1 MKKILVI
8 TNIPTPYRV
17 PLFAELNQQLAQH
30 GMQLKVIFAAL
41 GYARRKY
48 KIDLSNCGFEYEVL
62 DSGIYTAGNNSE
74 VTYFDYKG
82 LTEVVKREQPYRCII
97 SGFSAGTMQLFV
109 RSFFK
114 PTPFIIWSGSLKK
127 KGRNDNWARKL
138 QRHII
143 SRRARAF
150 IAYGSL
156 SKQYLLEELNVP
168 ASRIAIARNTIDTTF
183 FRTETE
189 RLRKEIA
196 GTDQKKHLLHIGYL
210 VPRKNVALLLF
221 VIEKL
226 SRIRQDF
233 ILDIVGD
240 GESRPFL
247 EQYIRD
253 HKLEEFVRMHGY
265 RQKEE
270 LPSFLARS
278 LVFLFQTD
286 FDIWGLTL
294 NEAMAAGLPCLSSVN
309 AGASVDLVEE
319 GRTGW
324 TVDFRN
330 ADMVLEKLSYLMD
343 HPEKAMEMG
352 RFAQEKIENTAS
364 LKISAAGFIEAI
376 RLSE

>member
-17 PLFAELNQQLAQH
+17 PLFAELNKQMADQ

-41 GYARRKY
+41 GYSRRQY
-48 KIDLSNCGFEYEVL
+48 KIDLNNCGFDYEVL
-62 DSGIYTAGNNSE
+62 DSGIYTAGNNNE
-74 VTYFDYKG
+74 ITYFDYKG
-82 LTEVVKREQPYRCII
+82 LPGIVKREQPYRCII
-97 SGFSAGTMQLFV
+97 SGFSPGTMQLFV
-109 RSFFK
+109 RSFFR
-114 PTPFIIWSGSLKK
+114 PTPFIIWSGSLQK

-143 SRRARAF
+143 SRRASAF

-156 SKQYLLEELNVP
+156 ARKYLMEELKIP
-168 ASRIAIARNTIDTTF
+168 PSKIAIARNTIDTTF

-189 RLRKEIA
+189 KLRSLQSA
-196 GTDQKKHLLHIGYL
+196 FDAKKHLLHVGYL
-210 VPRKNVALLLF
+210 VPRKNVRLLLF

-226 SRIRQDF
+226 KTIRTDF
-233 ILDIVGD
+233 VLDIVGD
-240 GESRPFL
+240 GDSRAFL

-253 HKLEEFVRMHGY
+253 HQLEDFVKMHGY
-265 RQKEE
+265 KQKEE
-270 LPSFLARS
+270 LPAFLAKS
-278 LVFLFQTD
+278 LAFLFQTD

-309 AGASVDLVEE
+309 AGASVDLVDE
-319 GRTGW
+319 GITGW
-324 TVDFRN
+324 TVDFRQV
-330 ADMVLEKLSYLMD
+330 DDIIGKLVYLMD
-343 HPEKAMEMG
+343 HPEKAREMG
-352 RFAQEKIENTAS
+352 RKAQEKVEKTAS